1 MAADFDLRILH
12 ATLAATMSE
21 EQSPAASELSFERAE
36 FDGQAPPALSCA
48 FCNGTLNDRY
58 WQISSRPAC
67 DQCRGSVARELHSG
81 QTGRSFLR
89 ALGYGALAATAG
101 CIAWIAIEKLFKVQ
115 IGFVAIGVG
124 YLVGKA
130 VRKGSGGLGGKRYQV
145 LAIALTYAAIA
156 LASLPDLL
164 QAIAHSDAKD
174 SAASAAPSLGAF
186 IWACLLLV
194 GIALAS
200 PFLQG
205 TENIIGIFIIG
216 IGLYEAWKF
225 TRPVAVEIL
234 GPFSLTTAPS
244 APLALGSHAA
254 D

>member
-1 MAADFDLRILH
+1 
-12 ATLAATMSE
+12 MSE
-21 EQSPAASELSFERAE
+21 EPSPPTSELSFERAE
-36 FDGQAPPALSCA
+36 FEGQAPASLSCA
-48 FCNGTLNDRY
+48 FCNRTLSGQY
-58 WQISSRPAC
+58 WQISTRPAC
-67 DQCRGSVARELHSG
+67 DQCRSGLARELGSSQSG
-81 QTGRSFLR
+81 QSFLR
-89 ALGYGALAATAG
+89 ASLYGGLGALAG

-130 VRKGSGGLGGKRYQV
+130 VRKGSRGLGGRRYQV
-145 LAIALTYAAIA
+145 LAVGLTYAAIA

-174 SAASAAPSLGAF
+174 AAPAATPSLGGF
-186 IWACLLLV
+186 LWACLWLLA
-194 GIALAS
+194 IALAS

-225 TRPVAVEIL
+225 TSPVPLQVL
-234 GPFSLTTAPS
+234 GPFSVS
-244 APLALGSHAA
+244 APKAAPVALGSHAA

>member
-1 MAADFDLRILH
+1 
-12 ATLAATMSE
+12 MSE
-21 EQSPAASELSFERAE
+21 EQPPAAGELSFERAE
-36 FDGQAPPALSCA
+36 FEGQAPSALSCA
-48 FCNGTLNDRY
+48 FCNKPITGQY
-58 WQISSRPAC
+58 WQISTRTAC
-67 DQCRGSVARELHSG
+67 EQCRDSIARQLGLS
-81 QTGRSFLR
+81 QSSSSFLR
-89 ALGYGALAATAG
+89 ASGYGVAAGLAG
-101 CIAWIAIEKLFKVQ
+101 CIVWIAIEKLFHIQ

-164 QAIAHSDAKD
+164 EAVAHSKASD
-174 SAASAAPSLGAF
+174 SAANSAAAGPPSLGGF
-186 IWACLLLV
+186 IWACALLI

-205 TENIIGIFIIG
+205 TENIMGLFIIG
-216 IGLYEAWKF
+216 IGLYEAWKY
-225 TRPVAVEIL
+225 TRPATVQVL
-234 GPFSLTTAPS
+234 GPYSAVTPPAP
-244 APLALGSHAA
+244 PLALGTHAA